1 MLTGSARHHLC
12 TVFNSSL
19 LSVQEY
25 RCNLAKGARPREEA
39 SAAHAIVLPRAGLY
53 LRRDANGR
61 ALADATQVLFF
72 NRGQP
77 YEVIHPLEGGDTSTI
92 FTLHSQL
99 LNELVCAACPAA
111 EERPARPFL
120 ASQAYLDTPLRLL
133 QYRLLQQT
141 HNQPLE
147 QLEFEEQCLVLL
159 AEIVRAGLQPDDQP
173 SLTISSRTARA
184 HAELAEAAQ
193 IYLAAQF
200 RTPASLAQIAWA
212 VYASPFHLARV
223 FKQQTGLSLHQYR
236 LRLRLAQALEEIAS
250 RPQAPLWQIALDL
263 GFASPNHFSSAF
275 RRAYSLTPAQFR
287 QHAFN

>member
-1 MLTGSARHHLC
+1 MLIDPAGHHLH
-12 TVFNSSL
+12 TLFKSSL
-19 LSVQEY
+19 LSVQDY
-25 RCNLAKGARPREEA
+25 RCSLPKGTRPHTEA

-53 LRRDANGR
+53 LRRDANGE
-61 ALADATQVLFF
+61 AIADATQVLFF

-92 FTLHSQL
+92 FTLHPQL
-99 LNELVCAACPAA
+99 LNELVYAASPAA
-111 EERPARPFL
+111 EKRPEQPFQP
-120 ASQAYLDTPLRLL
+120 SQAHLDTPLRLH
-133 QYRLLQQT
+133 QYRLLQRGI
-141 HNQPLE
+141 QPFEL
-147 QLEFEEQCLVLL
+147 LEFEEQCLALL
-159 AEIVRAGLQPDDQP
+159 AEVVRVGLHPESRPD
-173 SLTISSRTARA
+173 LTRTSRTTRA
-184 HAELAEAAQ
+184 HAELAEATQ

-200 RTPASLAQIAWA
+200 RTPAGLAQIARA

-287 QHAFN
+287 RQVIH